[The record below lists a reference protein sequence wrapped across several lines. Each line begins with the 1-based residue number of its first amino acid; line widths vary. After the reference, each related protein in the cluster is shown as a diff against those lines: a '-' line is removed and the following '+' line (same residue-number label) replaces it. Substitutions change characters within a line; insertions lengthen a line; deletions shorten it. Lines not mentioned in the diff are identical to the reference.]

1 MAWRGLTDRQ
11 WKLIQPH
18 LPPRKINP
26 KGGRPWADD
35 RKCFEGILWI
45 LWTGAPWS
53 ELPRAVRESDDL
65 LAEAQGMGG
74 ERRPGGAVARLPG
87 ATERTREDSLG

>member
-1 MAWRGLTDRQ
+1 MAWRGLTDWQ

-26 KGGRPWADD
+26 KGGRPWADN

-53 ELPRAVRESDDL
+53 ELP
-65 LAEAQGMGG
+65 
-74 ERRPGGAVARLPG
+74 
-87 ATERTREDSLG
+87 